1 LRKRE
6 SFSDLSRARERAN
19 EIARAIIND
28 RLAVIE
34 LSSGDRDG
42 YVRAIGLLR
51 PLGIPL
57 HSAIQEYV
65 AARSLLNGQVLLPT
79 LQEYIGRRRNII
91 DKPVREIVDE
101 LLESRKHALRSK
113 RYIQTLRSHL
123 SRFAIAFQTKIGS
136 ITTGMI
142 EDWLVSLK
150 LGPCGRNNVRC
161 SLVTFFHFA
170 RSRHYLPKGEATEAD
185 DLPKVK
191 DRGGKIGILRPQ
203 ELAKLLSE
211 ADAEAALYLALGAF
225 TGMRSAELIR
235 LEWSDI
241 NFERGYIIVA
251 KEKAKTATR
260 RLVPIQSNLMKWL
273 APHHGR
279 VGRVFVSEH
288 AADRT
293 IAFAKKHVIWPSN
306 ALRHSY
312 ATYRLAATTDMAR
325 VALEMGNSP
334 AKLVTNYRELA
345 DEREAAEWFSIV
357 PNANR
362 NVVQFA
368 A

>member
-1 LRKRE
+1 MWQR
-6 SFSDLSRARERAN
+6 SDYC
-19 EIARAIIND
+19 D
-28 RLAVIE
+28 RSAFR
-34 LSSGDRDG
+34 ST
-42 YVRAIGLLR
+42 VR
-51 PLGIPL
+51 
-57 HSAIQEYV
+57 QEYV
-65 AARSLLNGQVLLPT
+65 AARSLLNGQPLLPT
-79 LQEYIGRRRNII
+79 LQEYMGRRRNIT
-91 DKPVREIVDE
+91 DKPVAEIVDE
-101 LLESRKHALRSK
+101 LLESRKHALCSK

-123 SRFAIAFQTKIGS
+123 SRFAMAFQTHIGS
-136 ITTGMI
+136 ITTGTI

-170 RSRHYLPKGEATEAD
+170 RSRHYLPKGESTEAD
-185 DLPKVK
+185 DIPKVK

-241 NFERGYIIVA
+241 NFERGYIVVA

-260 RLVPIQSNLMKWL
+260 RLVPIQPNLMQWL
-273 APHHGR
+273 APYRGR
-279 VGRVFVSEH
+279 TGRVFVSEH

-293 IAFAKKHVIWPSN
+293 ISFAKKHITWPSN

-312 ATYRLAATTDMAR
+312 ATYRLAATADMAR

-334 AKLVTNYRELA
+334 GKLITNYRELA
-345 DEREAAEWFSIV
+345 DDLEATAWFSIV
-357 PNANR
+357 PDARR
-362 NVVQFA
+362 NVVQFVA
-368 A
+368 